1 MPDEMEQY
9 QIDESVYRTIYLELQ
24 LIMQVDEPG
33 DLIIIDEVL
42 LQRDDSVAEGQE
54 MDEMVLTD

>member
-1 MPDEMEQY
+1 MEQY